1 MVYTQPARK
10 KMRAGGRESE
20 RERARESERERERER
35 AELRCVCDKGRVR
48 ILKKKLRYGNKHS

>member
-20 RERARESERERERER
+20 RERARESEREREREGR
-35 AELRCVCDKGRVR
+35 IALCV
-48 ILKKKLRYGNKHS
+48 